1 MRFKKLAALGATAVM
16 LMSMSL
22 TSVSAAN
29 TTDTHWTFSIS
40 AWQTSYTTPSR
51 EKTNSSA
58 VYVYY
63 EGGTPKYLTC
73 DVLNSESQSMCHGR
87 IGTIYNGSKGRI
99 AQYVYEEGWHEC
111 SLKVTA
117 PMANEGGAGG
127 WWSPDCAGSCP
138 YIN

>member
-29 TTDTHWTFSIS
+29 TRDEPWNFLITTGQIS
-40 AWQTSYTTPSR
+40 HITPER

-63 EGGTPKYLTC
+63 EGGTPEALSC
-73 DVLNSESQSMCHGR
+73 DVLNSETQSMCHGR
-87 IGTIYNGSKGRI
+87 IGTIGRGQKGRI
-99 AQYVYEEGWHEC
+99 AQYVYEEGWHHC
-111 SLKVTA
+111 HLKLTA
-117 PMANEGGAGG
+117 PQANQGGAGG
-127 WWSPDCAGSCP
+127 QWSPDCAGSYP

>member
-29 TTDTHWTFSIS
+29 TTDTEWNFLITTG
-40 AWQTSYTTPSR
+40 QTSHITDKR
-51 EKTNSSA
+51 DKTNSSA

-63 EGGTPKYLTC
+63 EGGTPESLSC
-73 DVLNSESQSMCHGR
+73 DVLNSEYQSMCHGR
-87 IGTIYNGSKGRI
+87 IGAIWKGQKGRI
-99 AQYVYEEGWHEC
+99 AQYVHEEGWPNC
-111 SLKVTA
+111 MLKLTA
-117 PMANEGGAGG
+117 PQANQGGAGG
-127 WWSPDCAGSCP
+127 KWSPDCAGSYP